1 MGEDTYGTATATD
14 MSLSTLKSM
23 LGKYGCDQIF
33 VKALAPNDNS
43 KNQIYL
49 APHPDHLRSIPKNN
63 WEIHESTSKKPN
75 TANKKILRAN
85 VPFNWLLPD
94 GRSAPAKAAKLI
106 FYPQYPEVR
115 LSGFL
120 QGAAINAS
128 DWMQPQKHGR
138 SKGRFL
144 IWGVS
149 KDRTSYAYLAVPN
162 SQISKALDSR
172 DIEAGFN
179 TVGDPK
185 ERLTAFEADTTVS
198 PRNEIISRI
207 RDLYLQ
213 NPHAGVILKN
223 GELSSYTAQNAGGMT
238 LEAFFGIE
246 PNGDAKPDYKGWEL
260 KGHSQNAITML
271 TPEPD
276 GGYYKEEGFESFIR
290 RYGYPDQRG
299 VEGRIN
305 FGGTYK
311 VGHRTTITNLELKLV
326 GHNENDAAKFDINGC
341 VALIDP
347 MNQVAASWSFPKLLN
362 HWQTKHANTVFI
374 PFKRS
379 GDHFTYSP
387 DILLGEGTSFE
398 NLLRGFATQA
408 IYYDP
413 ASKLVTNG
421 QKNTIK
427 RRSQFRVNKKNLE
440 RLFDSFTIANA
451 LEDS

>member
-1 MGEDTYGTATATD
+1 
-14 MSLSTLKSM
+14 
-23 LGKYGCDQIF
+23 
-33 VKALAPNDNS
+33 
-43 KNQIYL
+43 
-49 APHPDHLRSIPKNN
+49 
-63 WEIHESTSKKPN
+63 
-75 TANKKILRAN
+75 
-85 VPFNWLLPD
+85 
-94 GRSAPAKAAKLI
+94 
-106 FYPQYPEVR
+106 
-115 LSGFL
+115 
-120 QGAAINAS
+120 
-128 DWMQPQKHGR
+128 
-138 SKGRFL
+138 
-144 IWGVS
+144 
-149 KDRTSYAYLAVPN
+149 
-162 SQISKALDSR
+162 
-172 DIEAGFN
+172 
-179 TVGDPK
+179 
-185 ERLTAFEADTTVS
+185 
-198 PRNEIISRI
+198 
-207 RDLYLQ
+207 
-213 NPHAGVILKN
+213 
-223 GELSSYTAQNAGGMT
+223 MT